1 MHNNTCISLH
11 NKIIIVLQCKGGGG
25 QENTLNNCVGRIFQY
40 KLMNLFKKNKTK
52 QDLHTYIEKL
62 S

>member
-11 NKIIIVLQCKGGGG
+11 NKNIIVLQCKGRG
-25 QENTLNNCVGRIFQY
+25 QENALNNCVGRIFQY
-40 KLMNLFKKNKTK
+40 KLMNLFKKNKKTK